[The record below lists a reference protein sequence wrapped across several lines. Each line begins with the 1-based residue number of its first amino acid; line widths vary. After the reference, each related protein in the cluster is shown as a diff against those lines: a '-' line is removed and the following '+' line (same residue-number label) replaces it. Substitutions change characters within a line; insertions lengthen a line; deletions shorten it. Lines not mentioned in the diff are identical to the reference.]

1 LDSIILEQI
10 GIIALIAMTTF
21 FRTAMG
27 HKTEAEGAAYLGAQ
41 FFGILIV
48 MFNGYAELSMTIFR
62 LPVFYKQRELLF
74 YPAWAFALPSMLLS
88 IPSSIVEAGIYTLIT
103 YYGMGFTPEA
113 TRFTISSNN
122 FF

>member
-1 LDSIILEQI
+1 MRQI

-48 MFNGYAELSMTIFR
+48 VLTAVSLWVQLDKS
-62 LPVFYKQRELLF
+62 
-74 YPAWAFALPSMLLS
+74 
-88 IPSSIVEAGIYTLIT
+88 
-103 YYGMGFTPEA
+103 
-113 TRFTISSNN
+113 
-122 FF
+122 